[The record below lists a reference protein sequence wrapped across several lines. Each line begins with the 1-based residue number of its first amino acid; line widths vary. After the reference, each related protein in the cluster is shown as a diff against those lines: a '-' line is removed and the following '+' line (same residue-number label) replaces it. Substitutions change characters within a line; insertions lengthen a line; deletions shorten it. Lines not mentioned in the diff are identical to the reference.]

1 MEPRSAVYLETT
13 AMAAELGH
21 RARDPTDL
29 AHILVSE
36 LCSATAANSPALW
49 KLLDRALSSR
59 LLSPLLSLSLL
70 APRVIPRR
78 KSKPEAYRLF
88 LELLNRYATF
98 IPCLDSNPYRDK
110 VVKSVD
116 DALQL
121 SQNYGFEKMG
131 FGCVV
136 VFFYLDLIS
145 KLIDSTMEDWG
156 LKSGYEGEACEAMD
170 VDDVVKMNER
180 RNEHRENLRRTNARL
195 ALEVVEK
202 ITASKKTRILLRLV
216 RLNMSEKFRDVMR
229 RLQYIEVHKSTSP
242 SLVSADHLLSKLF
255 TNIQKVM
262 DGEYQLAKNQVIG
275 VLIDVHSCGWTSCH
289 NSGAGRTPCWIPFDI
304 SMENAM
310 DGKHLNAISCIE
322 ILAELTK
329 TLQVVNQASWQETFL
344 ALWVS
349 ALRLVQ
355 RDREP
360 LEGPIPHLDARL
372 CMLLSIVPLAIAHV
386 VKDDG
391 AAPSLEQN
399 CMLGISKNGYDQGSD
414 GNKFSS
420 KRHGLIS
427 ALQVLGQFSGLLSPP
442 PSVVIAANN
451 AASKAHVFISSLKKG
466 NGSRSGVVQN
476 GPPVKAVGSMLHLI
490 VEACIARKLVDT
502 SAYFWPGY
510 VVPQAP
516 SNDSISTHESPWSTF
531 MAGAPL
537 IGSLKNA
544 LIMTPASSPL
554 ELERLYNI
562 ALNGSE
568 EEKSAAAKILCGAS
582 LISGWNIQEHVV
594 CTLIKLLSPP
604 LPLADHMLML
614 NAILLGVSC
623 VDIVHILSLF
633 GKVPQVAVA
642 LLPLC
647 EAFGSLSPP
656 PDHRSCISD
665 APSAYSVFSCAFLF
679 LLRLWKFYRPPQE
692 HCIAG
697 RVGNVWMQ
705 LTLDYLLLL
714 HNTMIEIQKSA
725 AIEGAKI
732 TIDPPNGSSVQ
743 PVYIDSFPKLRAWYL
758 QNQAYIAS
766 TLSGMSNKNP
776 VHQVANRILS
786 MLYQK
791 TAKNG
796 SVSANPSTS
805 SSNISGSPVNSGD
818 DVHKRPMLPAWE
830 ILEATPF
837 VLEAM
842 LSACAHGRLSSR
854 DLTTGLRDLV
864 DFLPA
869 SLATIISYFSAEIT
883 RGIWKPVPMNG
894 TDWPSPAANLLSVAS
909 EIKDIL
915 ESAGVHTPDFHT
927 SGTSPIMLPL
937 PMAAFVSLTITFKLD
952 KTLEYI
958 HGVVGQALENCSTGF
973 AWPSMPVIGALWT
986 QKVPRW
992 HDFILLTCSRSPFT
1006 RDKGATT
1013 QLIRSCFSSFL
1024 GPTLTSGSHL
1034 IAPLGVNGLLGEAIS
1049 DEGFRLPVAP
1059 GFLYL
1064 RSCRLFHDTHFIN
1077 EVILRMVVEWARE
1090 PATGWTSSGCT
1101 RLKSSRNSL
1110 AFAVGRA
1117 KEAASLGTSLLCVAG
1132 GLQLVQVFY
1141 EETLPTYLLTA
1152 REAES
1157 ADKGSS
1163 GSLSH
1168 ILEGYA
1174 IAYMLILSGAS
1185 LWGVGET
1192 SSAYASLFSSKR
1204 ARSVGIHLDFIVWAL
1219 EGNITLGCNPVTW
1232 KSYVSCLVG
1241 LLVCFVPAWVPEMKQ
1256 ETLRKLT
1263 LGLRGWGEF
1272 DLALALLERGG
1283 PASMEEVVETVL
1295 RSP

>member
-1 MEPRSAVYLETT
+1 MEPRPPVELEAT
-13 AMAAELGH
+13 AMEAELGR
-21 RARDPTDL
+21 RAHDPADL
-29 AHILVSE
+29 AHVLVSE
-36 LCSATAANSPALW
+36 LCSGTTSNSPALW
-49 KLLDRALSSR
+49 KLLDRGLSSR
-59 LLSPLLSLSLL
+59 LLSPLLCFSLL

-78 KSKPEAYRLF
+78 KSQPEAYRLF
-88 LELLNRYATF
+88 LELLRRYALF
-98 IPCLDSNPYRDK
+98 IPCLEYNPCRDK
-110 VVKSVD
+110 IIKSVD

-131 FGCVV
+131 FGCLLVS
-136 VFFYLDLIS
+136 FYLDLIT

-156 LKSGYEGEACEAMD
+156 LKLGHEGEACEAMD
-170 VDDVVKMNER
+170 VDDVAKMDER
-180 RNEHRENLRRTNARL
+180 RNEHREMLRRTNAQL
-195 ALEVVEK
+195 ALEVVEN
-202 ITASKKTRILLRLV
+202 ITESKKARVFLRLV
-216 RLNMSEKFRDVMR
+216 RLNMPEQFRDVMQ
-229 RLQYIEVHKSTSP
+229 RLQFIEAHKSN
-242 SLVSADHLLSKLF
+242 SLNLKSADHLLAKLF
-255 TNIQKVM
+255 SNMQKIM
-262 DGEYQLAKNQVIG
+262 DGEYQLARHQVIG
-275 VLIDVHSCGWTSCH
+275 VLVDVHSCGWTSCH
-289 NSGAGRTPCWIPFDI
+289 NSGAGRTPCWISFDI
-304 SMENAM
+304 SMENAV

-344 ALWVS
+344 AMWVS

-360 LEGPIPHLDARL
+360 MEGPMPHLDARL
-372 CMLLSIVPLAIAHV
+372 CMLMSIVPLAIVHV
-386 VKDDG
+386 LKDE
-391 AAPSLEQN
+391 AATVTLEQN
-399 CMLGISKNGYDQGSD
+399 CTSRMSKNGCDHGRD
-414 GNKFSS
+414 RNKFAS

-442 PSVVIAANN
+442 PSVIVAANN
-451 AASKAHVFISSLKKG
+451 AASKAATFISNLKKG
-466 NGSRSGVVQN
+466 IGSLSGGIQN
-476 GPPVKAVGSMLHLI
+476 GPSVKAAGSMLHLI
-490 VEACIARKLVDT
+490 VEACIARKLIDT
-502 SAYFWPGY
+502 SAYFWPDY

-516 SNDSISTHESPWSTF
+516 SNDSITTHESPWPTF
-531 MAGAPL
+531 MGGAPL
-537 IGSLKNA
+537 TGSLKNA
-544 LIMTPASSPL
+544 LIMTPASSQL
-554 ELERLYNI
+554 EIERLYNI

-568 EEKSAAAKILCGAS
+568 EEKTAAAKILCGAS
-582 LISGWNIQEHVV
+582 LASGWNVQEHVV
-594 CTLIKLLSPP
+594 HTLIKLLSPP
-604 LPLADHMLML
+604 LPFVAHMSML

-633 GKVPQVAVA
+633 GVVPQVAAA
-642 LLPLC
+642 LMPLC
-647 EAFGSLSPP
+647 EAFGSLPPP

-665 APSAYSVFSCAFLF
+665 EPSVYSVFSCAFLL
-679 LLRLWKFYRPPQE
+679 LLRMWKFYRPPQE

-697 RVGNVWMQ
+697 RGGNVRMQ

-714 HNTMIEIQKSA
+714 HNTMIDMQKSA
-725 AIEGAKI
+725 PMDGAKI
-732 TIDPPNGSSVQ
+732 TMDSPNGSSGQ

-766 TLSGMSNKNP
+766 TISGMSSKNP

-786 MLYQK
+786 MLYRK

-805 SSNISGSPVNSGD
+805 GSNTSGSPNNSGD
-818 DVHKRPMLPAWE
+818 DVYQKPMVPAWE

-842 LSACAHGRLSSR
+842 LTACAHGRLSSR

-869 SLATIISYFSAEIT
+869 SLAAIVSYFSAEIT

-894 TDWPSPAANLLSVAS
+894 TDWPSPAANILSVAS

-927 SGTSPIMLPL
+927 SGTSLVMLPL

-952 KTLEYI
+952 KSLDYI

-973 AWPSMPVIGALWT
+973 SWPSMPVIGALWV

-992 HDFILLTCSRSPFT
+992 HDFILLACARSPFT
-1006 RDKGATT
+1006 QDKGATT

-1049 DEGFRLPVAP
+1049 DDGFRLPVAP

-1077 EVILRMVVEWARE
+1077 EVILRMVIEWARE
-1090 PATGWTSSGCT
+1090 PATGWTSGGST

-1110 AFAVGRA
+1110 AFAAGRA

-1132 GLQLVQVFY
+1132 GLQLVQVLY

-1152 REAES
+1152 REA
-1157 ADKGSS
+1157 DKGSS
-1163 GSLSH
+1163 RSLSN

-1192 SSAYASLFSSKR
+1192 SSAFASLFSSKR
-1204 ARSVGIHLDFIVWAL
+1204 ARSIGIHLDFIVWAL
-1219 EGNITLGCNPVTW
+1219 EGNVSLGCNPVTW
-1232 KSYVSCLVG
+1232 KAYVSCLVG

-1256 ETLRKLT
+1256 ETLQKLA
-1263 LGLRGWGEF
+1263 LGLRGWGEI

-1283 PASMEEVVETVL
+1283 PASIEEVVETVIQ
-1295 RSP
+1295 SP